1 MTENSAN
8 STTSPNVSKTS
19 VLNETENRY
28 KKINRFHK
36 YESYFKRTE
45 INEEDLGKKYTIQT
59 AKQPSVLYGTK
70 RYITK
75 HYKPSLLCLKNYC
88 LKRFPLFDWIRKY
101 SIKEDFLKDLIA
113 GLTIGIIQIPQ
124 GIYLINYNSTLKTF
138 KY

>member
-1 MTENSAN
+1 MTENSDSNN
-8 STTSPNVSKTS
+8 STSTTPPSIIKTS
-19 VLNETENRY
+19 VHNEHPIDNRHKKLNR
-28 KKINRFHK
+28 IHK

-59 AKQPSVLYGTK
+59 AKPPSVLYGTK

-75 HYKPSLLCLKNYC
+75 RYKPSLICLKNYS

-101 SIKEDFLKDLIA
+101 DIKENFLKDLIA

-124 GIYLINYNSTLKTF
+124 GN
-138 KY
+138 